1 MKNLLVLFVWFVFS
15 VSLNAQYSP
24 GDKVEDFKLKG
35 MDGKM
40 FSMMDQKDAKG
51 FILVF
56 TCNTCPVAIKYEDRI
71 VKMHNKFAPKGFPVV
86 AVNSNDLGKKPGD
99 SMEEMKKRAKDKGF
113 KFAYLRDDDQSSAKR
128 FGAERTPEIY
138 LLVKEGNNL
147 VLAYTG
153 AIDNNPD
160 SPADADKHFVSDAI
174 SDIVA
179 GKKVKT
185 AETRAI
191 GCTIKWAD

>member
-56 TCNTCPVAIKYEDRI
+56 TCNTCPV
-71 VKMHNKFAPKGFPVV
+71 
-86 AVNSNDLGKKPGD
+86 
-99 SMEEMKKRAKDKGF
+99 
-113 KFAYLRDDDQSSAKR
+113 
-128 FGAERTPEIY
+128 
-138 LLVKEGNNL
+138 
-147 VLAYTG
+147 
-153 AIDNNPD
+153 
-160 SPADADKHFVSDAI
+160 
-174 SDIVA
+174 
-179 GKKVKT
+179 
-185 AETRAI
+185 
-191 GCTIKWAD
+191 